1 MPSLRPIPAVP
12 CAPSVGRLSAQSG
25 RPSPRSAMSASR
37 RLRPSAAR
45 DRKIRQPPEG
55 RKFPQEPAGN
65 QDSEPCTS
73 FDKYPRRAA
82 NNFNVGHSRQPQRF
96 RQATMRAH
104 GRPQGLKRT
113 TRRTGFLDVNQ
124 KFKSA
129 PGREIASP
137 TPAVRIALK
146 WQPLPEGTPI
156 LTTTGLGSNSIQVD
170 RFRGRMDIPNRG
182 SSGARR
188 AGGRGHSDLGD
199 KGSA

>member
-1 MPSLRPIPAVP
+1 M
-12 CAPSVGRLSAQSG
+12 
-25 RPSPRSAMSASR
+25 PRSRSR
-37 RLRPSAAR
+37 TILLFPSEGCKLGR
-45 DRKIRQPPEG
+45 GLGRITPKPTRNLLELLPIIHPSESPGPP
-55 RKFPQEPAGN
+55 
-65 QDSEPCTS
+65 
-73 FDKYPRRAA
+73 A
-82 NNFNVGHSRQPQRF
+82 NNFNVGHSRQPQGY

-104 GRPQGLKRT
+104 GRRQGLKRT
-113 TRRTGFLDVNQ
+113 TRRAGFLDVNQ

-146 WQPLPEGTPI
+146 WQPVPEGIPI
-156 LTTTGLGSNSIQVD
+156 LTTTGLGSNSIQLD